1 MKIDEQGY
9 SIGEEALAQ
18 ALDAARKRAALA
30 EQERS
35 HLEREIAAAREE
47 QRLLERLLALRR
59 NGLSESPGNPG
70 VVEALASAPQ
80 QEGAAGAMLN
90 VIIEELETAGR
101 PLHISE
107 LMRLVKDRNVTIP
120 GSGTQ
125 ANLISYLRRD
135 PRVVRPTRGMYALAA
150 SGLQNMTAPRRNRRR
165 RKHMRSERIQERNNP

>member
-1 MKIDEQGY
+1 MKTSEPFCA
-9 SIGEEALAQ
+9 IGEDALVQ
-18 ALDAARKRAALA
+18 ALEAARRQVALA
-30 EQERS
+30 EEERS
-35 HLEREIAAAREE
+35 RLERQIAAAREE

-59 NGLSESPGNPG
+59 NGLSEVPGTG
-70 VVEALASAPQ
+70 VVQPLANTPQ
-80 QEGAAGAMLN
+80 QEGTAAEMLN
-90 VIIEELETAGR
+90 VVIEELEAAGR

-107 LMRLVKDRNVTIP
+107 LMRLVRDRNVTIP

-150 SGLQNMTAPRRNRRR
+150 SGLQNMTAPRRKRRR